1 MTERFAA
8 RLEAEFAGLLA
19 RRMAEAGLKHET
31 REEAEYVAALR
42 RFCRLAVRASWG
54 FLQHRPGNRRP
65 AGCSA
70 CGERTQPDRVGHP
83 GVRGTV
89 RNEAPVSRSD
99 VDLPA
104 LRWLP
109 LLLACFLAACG
120 GGGGQRVVASYR
132 GPANYAPPGPPS
144 DPWGP
149 YIGQAAGRFGVPQP
163 WIRTVIHQESGGRQY
178 LHGQPITSDAGAMGL
193 MQIMPATY
201 SELAGRFGLGQ
212 DPYDPH
218 DNIMA
223 GTGYIKDLYQQFG
236 SPAFLAA
243 YNAGPHRVQMYL
255 AGHGSLPNETVN
267 YLASAAPGLG
277 RERPVSG
284 PLAAF
289 AEQSARPAA
298 GPVLHDFAQAPAAR
312 CWQDPDAAYDPAAPC
327 HSAPPP
333 ALVQTAVAVAPPV
346 PVGRYA
352 RPAANCWQDPDAAY
366 DPAAPCRN
374 PPAAAAPAPRVYA
387 AAPPRPAHCWQD
399 PNAAYD
405 PGAPCRAAPA
415 PAQASRATPVRV
427 AAAAP
432 YRFPGSLAVARA
444 QGAPIRPAMA
454 TGRWAIQ
461 VGAFATP
468 EQARR
473 TAESVRSLAPGEL
486 GSAQAVLGTTE
497 PFGGQVMYRAR
508 LLGLSAQNAAAAC
521 RDLRAQAQSCVP
533 VAPGG

>member
-1 MTERFAA
+1 M
-8 RLEAEFAGLLA
+8 
-19 RRMAEAGLKHET
+19 
-31 REEAEYVAALR
+31 
-42 RFCRLAVRASWG
+42 
-54 FLQHRPGNRRP
+54 
-65 AGCSA
+65 
-70 CGERTQPDRVGHP
+70 
-83 GVRGTV
+83 
-89 RNEAPVSRSD
+89 
-99 VDLPA
+99 
-104 LRWLP
+104 
-109 LLLACFLAACG
+109 LLLCALAACG
-120 GGGGQRVVASYR
+120 GGGRPRVVTSYS
-132 GPANYAPPGPPS
+132 GPANYAPPGPPT

-149 YIGQAAGRFGVPQP
+149 YIGQAASRFGVPQP
-163 WIRTVIHQESGGRQY
+163 WIRTVIHQESGGREY

-201 SELAGRFGLGQ
+201 SELAGRFGLGP

-223 GTGYIKDLYQQFG
+223 GTGYIKDLYKQFG

-255 AGHGSLPNETVN
+255 AGQGSLPNETVN

-277 RERPVSG
+277 RERPASG

-289 AEQSARPAA
+289 AEQSAPAA
-298 GPVLHDFAQAPAAR
+298 PGPVLHDFAQGASAR
-312 CWQDPDAAYDPAAPC
+312 CWQDPDAAYDPTAPC
-327 HSAPPP
+327 RSAPPQ

-352 RPAANCWQDPDAAY
+352 RPANCWQDPDAAY
-366 DPAAPCRN
+366 DPAAPCRSA
-374 PPAAAAPAPRVYA
+374 PPAPEVPRASFRQAPVFAQAPAPRVYA
-387 AAPPRPAHCWQD
+387 AAQPRPAHCWQD
-399 PNAAYD
+399 PDAAYD
-405 PGAPCRAAPA
+405 PAAPCRSAPPAPEVPRASFRQAPVFAQAPAPRVYAAAQPRPAHCWQDPDAAYDPAAPCRAAPRAAA
-415 PAQASRATPVRV
+415 PAPVRV
-427 AAAAP
+427 AMTSPAS
-432 YRFPGSLAVARA
+432 YRFPGNLSIARA

-486 GSAQAVLGTTE
+486 GGAQAVLGTTA

-521 RDLRAQAQSCVP
+521 RDLRAQSQSCVA

>member
-1 MTERFAA
+1 M
-8 RLEAEFAGLLA
+8 LL
-19 RRMAEAGLKHET
+19 
-31 REEAEYVAALR
+31 V
-42 RFCRLAVRASWG
+42 CV
-54 FLQHRPGNRRP
+54 
-65 AGCSA
+65 
-70 CGERTQPDRVGHP
+70 
-83 GVRGTV
+83 
-89 RNEAPVSRSD
+89 
-99 VDLPA
+99 
-104 LRWLP
+104 
-109 LLLACFLAACG
+109 LAACG
-120 GGGGQRVVASYR
+120 GGGRQRVVTTTS
-132 GPANYAPPGPPS
+132 GPANYAPPGPPQ

-149 YIGQAAGRFGVPQP
+149 YIGQAANRFGVPQP

-201 SELAGRFGLGQ
+201 SELAGRFGLGP

-223 GTGYIKDLYQQFG
+223 GTGYIKDLYAQFG

-255 AGHGSLPNETVN
+255 AGRGSLPNETVN

-277 RERPVSG
+277 NERPASG

-289 AEQSARPAA
+289 AQQSAPAA
-298 GPVLHDFAQAPAAR
+298 PGPVLHDFAQGASAR
-312 CWQDPDAAYDPAAPC
+312 CWQDPDAAYDPNAPC
-327 HSAPPP
+327 RSAPPQ
-333 ALVQTAVAVAPPV
+333 ALVQTVVAVAPPV
-346 PVGRYA
+346 PVGAYA
-352 RPAANCWQDPDAAY
+352 RPGSRPGAN
-366 DPAAPCRN
+366 
-374 PPAAAAPAPRVYA
+374 
-387 AAPPRPAHCWQD
+387 CWQD

-405 PGAPCRAAPA
+405 PSAPCRSAPPSPAYAPTLAQAPAFSQTPAPRIVASAQPRMTIPAQRRPARCWQNPNAAYDPTSPCKAAP
-415 PAQASRATPVRV
+415 PAQAAVRV
-427 AAAAP
+427 AVSSPAP
-432 YRFPGSLAVARA
+432 YRFAGNLSVARA

-486 GSAQAVLGTTE
+486 GSAQAVLGTTA

-521 RDLRAQAQSCVP
+521 RDLRAQAQSCVA